1 MFAGSTKIT
10 LKKDHQQNFSL
21 NMKKKTTFQTEYIV
35 ILQELGLSRFWP
47 LYFQDDSWFQ
57 YTFYSKREK
66 SNLL

>member
-47 LYFQDDSWFQ
+47 LYFQDDS
-57 YTFYSKREK
+57 
-66 SNLL
+66 